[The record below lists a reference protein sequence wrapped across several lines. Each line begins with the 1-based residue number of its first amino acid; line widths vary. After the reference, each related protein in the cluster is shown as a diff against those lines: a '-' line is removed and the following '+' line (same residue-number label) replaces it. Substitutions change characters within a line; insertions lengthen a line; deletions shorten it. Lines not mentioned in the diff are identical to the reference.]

1 MMSKA
6 GASKILL
13 STDVEPKAIALQ
25 KLDIDVQLTIL
36 DVV

>member
-1 MMSKA
+1 MMSRI
-6 GASKILL
+6 GASIIHV
-13 STDVEPKAIALQ
+13 STDMKTKAIALQ

>member
-6 GASKILL
+6 GASKNHA
-13 STDVEPKAIALQ
+13 STDIETEAIALQ

>member
-1 MMSKA
+1 MMSRF
-6 GASKILL
+6 GASNLHV
-13 STDVEPKAIALQ
+13 STDIETKAIALQ